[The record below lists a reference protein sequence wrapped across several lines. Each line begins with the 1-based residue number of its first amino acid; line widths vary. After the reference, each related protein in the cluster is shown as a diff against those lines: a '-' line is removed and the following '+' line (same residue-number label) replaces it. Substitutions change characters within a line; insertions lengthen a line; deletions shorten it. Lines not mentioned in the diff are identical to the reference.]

1 MVSNSFNAIL
11 AKISSTQS
19 WPAGFPN
26 YVWSALMPLAG
37 TPHDLYTQFL
47 RKVSPL
53 YSFVA
58 CLPFHDWFFQP
69 SPLFISGL
77 DKYWP
82 VHCKCYTEQ
91 FNVMMPGGAP
101 LRVAMDNSFL
111 ALEQFCLHQ
120 LCMHQHPSSSIGDE
134 LNYYLLLKTGV
145 WNMTHTRVSPPLI
158 YRHYTI
164 YYNNY
169 YDP

>member
-1 MVSNSFNAIL
+1 MKKHLWTDQEVYGLCPRTKKHLLTKVEKLQFQSLVSNSFNAIL
-11 AKISSTQS
+11 VKISSTQS

-47 RKVSPL
+47 RKLSLL

-58 CLPFHDWFFQP
+58 CLPFHAWFFQP

-91 FNVMMPGGAP
+91 FNVMMSGGG
-101 LRVAMDNSFL
+101 
-111 ALEQFCLHQ
+111 
-120 LCMHQHPSSSIGDE
+120 PSQGC
-134 LNYYLLLKTGV
+134 YG
-145 WNMTHTRVSPPLI
+145 
-158 YRHYTI
+158 
-164 YYNNY
+164 
-169 YDP
+169 